1 LINFILFNLASS
13 FWLPLPREKEYL
25 KQDLTISHTESA
37 DQSSARAFES
47 KMASVSHI
55 LVIYFLQGFVLGE
68 PQQNALNVANV
79 LLPYV
84 PRGSVHTNFTLRA
97 LQGCYLWY
105 VFVAWFWFPPFCIL
119 FAVE

>member
-1 LINFILFNLASS
+1 MQRATFSTWSSTLAQNPLNYNLVGAVRC
-13 FWLPLPREKEYL
+13 PYIIPREKEYL
-25 KQDLTISHTESA
+25 TLGTSHTEYA
-37 DQSSARAFES
+37 DQSSARAVES
-47 KMASVSHI
+47 KMASAGHI

-105 VFVAWFWFPPFCIL
+105 VFVA
-119 FAVE
+119 

>member
-1 LINFILFNLASS
+1 
-13 FWLPLPREKEYL
+13 
-25 KQDLTISHTESA
+25 
-37 DQSSARAFES
+37 
-47 KMASVSHI
+47 MASVGHI
-55 LVIYFLQGFVLGE
+55 LVVYFLQGFVLGE

-105 VFVAWFWFPPFCIL
+105 VFVAREANLVPAILHTFCSGIVKGGFISFIDL
-119 FAVE
+119 S